1 MQLLINGKEAFKEIC
16 HQIDHATSSI
26 EIQMFIWRDD
36 FIGNTLLKH
45 LLDAAN
51 RGVKIKIKKD
61 LYGAIFEKG
70 EETRQSLFHKK
81 TPFSISFSSWIISNI
96 AYYHKESP
104 RFVKQKENNLVTKFI
119 SHPNVEVS
127 TQLIK
132 DHTKYYIF
140 DQETLIIGGINI
152 EDKEYEKD
160 LQNRHYQDYMVK
172 LKNQEA
178 ITFFLKRLNGKK
190 NFDSTNNIDYIMNTK
205 LKKEALTEIL
215 NLISTSKE
223 KIHMAMAYFGNK
235 QITKALINA
244 QKRGVDIR
252 IITSAKSNI
261 QPHLNLKVLKKL
273 QENDIT
279 VYLHEGLIH
288 AKAMLIDDKLIIGS
302 INLNDNGLKKL
313 SECSIYL
320 KEPTM
325 IKAFSKDLLRLQ
337 EESIKPLKKDLKYC
351 ALMAFFEQNV

>member
-1 MQLLINGKEAFKEIC
+1 MQLLINGQEAFKEIC
-16 HQIDHATSSI
+16 HQIDNAKKTI
-26 EIQMFIWRDD
+26 DIQMFIWRDD
-36 FIGNTLLKH
+36 FIGNQLLKH
-45 LLDAAN
+45 LFNAAN
-51 RGVKIKIKKD
+51 RGIKIKIKKD

-81 TPFSISFSSWIISNI
+81 TPFSISFSSWVISNI

-104 RFVKQKENNLVTKFI
+104 RFVKQKENNLLSEFI
-119 SHPNVEVS
+119 HHPNVEVS
-127 TQLIK
+127 TKLIK

-140 DQETLIIGGINI
+140 DDETLIIGGINV

-172 LKNQEA
+172 LKSQEA
-178 ITFFLKRLNGKK
+178 VTFFLQRLNGEK
-190 NFDSTNNIDYIMNTK
+190 NFDATRNIDYIMNTD
-205 LKKEALTEIL
+205 LKKVALTESL
-215 NLISTSKE
+215 NLISTSNE

-235 QITKALINA
+235 QMTEALIKA
-244 QKRGVDIR
+244 KKRGVDIQ
-252 IITSAKSNI
+252 IISSAKSNI

-273 QENDIT
+273 QANDIT

-320 KEPTM
+320 KDLTLIE
-325 IKAFSKDLLRLQ
+325 AFTNDLLRLQ
-337 EESIKPLKKDLKYC
+337 EKSIKPLKKDLKYC
-351 ALMAFFEQNV
+351 SLMAFFEQNV